1 MNLAFV
7 MPLRTLGLVL
17 LFGTLSAC
25 SKPVHEPQIGE
36 YGQSRVFYQEL
47 PSEQIDE
54 INLSSMPN
62 PQGLNTIILEGVPL
76 IPAQSPY
83 RVVVVAKGTSLQA
96 GEVKVRLSGGIQSE
110 SKAPQAGTK
119 VGMGNLVENTESE
132 KYEANQSVLLVMT
145 GGKVQPEVE
154 REGSIALNLI
164 RRENIKFDAIRIE
177 VWQGK
182 GSHSSFWDK
191 WFWISFLIGPILLWI
206 GIRNRRR

>member
-1 MNLAFV
+1 MTIKLPQ
-7 MPLRTLGLVL
+7 ML
-17 LFGTLSAC
+17 LFVCAIGTLTAC
-25 SKPVHEPQIGE
+25 SDTVHEPQIGE
-36 YGQSRVFYQEL
+36 YGQSRVFYTEL
-47 PSEQIDE
+47 SSEYLDE

-62 PQGLNTIILEGVPL
+62 PQNLNTIMLEGIHL

-83 RVVVVAKGTSLQA
+83 RVVVVAKGTALQS

-110 SKAPQAGTK
+110 SKTPQAGAK

-132 KYEANQSVLLVMT
+132 KYEANQSVLLVMA

-164 RRENIKFDAIRIE
+164 RRENIQFTSIRIE

-191 WFWISFLIGPILLWI
+191 WFWISLLIGPILLWV